1 MGSVSEE
8 NKEKVEDSTK
18 EKEVG
23 KEKEVD
29 QLKIV
34 TAESIAR
41 KNEIAKLR
49 AELDAIE
56 AEKTKS
62 AEAKLLK
69 DGEYKTLLESKE
81 AEIAKLKPDAEAY
94 AMYREDVVNQ
104 IKESMGDSWED
115 AFASLPLSAMQK
127 LAKVQIAKADK
138 IEVDNNQS
146 EKITVKL
153 ELTEND
159 KEEALRRYP
168 SSTPETAF
176 ELYKSNLLKI
186 RERQKQKG

>member
-168 SSTPETAF
+168 NSTPETAF

>member
-18 EKEVG
+18 DKEVG

-168 SSTPETAF
+168 NSTPETAF
-176 ELYKSNLLKI
+176 ELYKSNLMKI